1 MLEKKFTNK
10 DLGIELNSY
19 IDKQQNVWFL
29 GKNVATIL
37 GYQDTNQAIRKHVE
51 EEDKYKGAVETTG
64 GLQQSFYINIKGP
77 SKRRGV
83 YNNHFT

>member
-29 GKNVATIL
+29 GKDVAEIL
-37 GYQDTNQAIRKHVE
+37 GYSNERKAIWNHVDN
-51 EEDKYKGAVETTG
+51 EDKKQLFTYHTSVPKTG
-64 GLQQSFYINIKGP
+64 PVARSILIFDISPKILYLFI
-77 SKRRGV
+77 
-83 YNNHFT
+83 